1 MTSVT
6 NCADFVMIAS
16 YDVHIYLNLFD
27 TYTFVML
34 EKSNLYEQ

>member
-1 MTSVT
+1 MTSIS

-27 TYTFVML
+27 TYICYAGEVKFV
-34 EKSNLYEQ
+34 